1 MTTPWMG
8 GMRDEHLTSL
18 CGFSPNPGD
27 LSCNADA
34 TWHGMVV
41 GPEAVQ
47 AMASCDGHLV
57 IMAAVAEYVHPL
69 VHPCGIPG
77 SLFRWPENECYTDW
91 DEKSEFAQVLT
102 AGAS

>member
-1 MTTPWMG
+1 MG
-8 GMRDEHLTSL
+8 GERDEWLTSL
-18 CGFSPNPGD
+18 CGFSPKPGD

-34 TWHGMVV
+34 AWHGMVV
-41 GPEAVQ
+41 GGSEVTE
-47 AMASCDGHLV
+47 AMACCDGHLA

-77 SLFRWPENECYTDW
+77 SMFRWPENECYTEW
-91 DEKSEFAQVLT
+91 SELSEFVQALT

>member
-1 MTTPWMG
+1 MTAPWMG
-8 GMRDEHLTSL
+8 GPRDDQLTSL
-18 CGFSPNPGD
+18 CGYAPEPGE

-41 GPEAVQ
+41 HPELVH
-47 AMASCDGHLV
+47 AMASCDGHLA

-77 SLFRWPENECYTDW
+77 SMFRWPENECYTDW
-91 DEKSEFAQVLT
+91 DEAELAAERAVEGVS
-102 AGAS
+102 